1 MGQRTRTPQT
11 LWDEWMIK
19 SRTTLNN
26 SDKVAD
32 NFFSVTIYDSLLYIK
47 LQRNILRYNKCT
59 SDP

>member
-26 SDKVAD
+26 SDKVA
-32 NFFSVTIYDSLLYIK
+32 NKFFSVTIYDSLLYIK
-47 LQRNILRYNKCT
+47 LQRNIWRY
-59 SDP
+59 